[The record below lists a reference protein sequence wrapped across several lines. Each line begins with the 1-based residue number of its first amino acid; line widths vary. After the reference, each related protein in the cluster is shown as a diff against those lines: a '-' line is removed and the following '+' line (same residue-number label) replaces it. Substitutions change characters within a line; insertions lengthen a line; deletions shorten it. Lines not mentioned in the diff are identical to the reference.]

1 MQSAAMSGSQKK
13 VSQADLR
20 KLMSGSINKSGGASS
35 ATSSKRYKV
44 SGRELAL
51 IEEQKRIKLAEKER
65 KAAKASA
72 AAAALAATLP
82 PTDAKPVKSILKN
95 KASSAAPLQPQLS
108 STIKTPSSR
117 ILAAA
122 PSTHPSAPPSATPA
136 SSLTTASP
144 AAKSID
150 LNQADEGQPEA
161 EDGKTPLPE
170 GFFDDPVMDAK
181 ARGVQYV
188 DKEEE
193 EWEAFQKEIEAEA
206 NVAQNILVEDRNEAT
221 VDRQIEEIDDQIQAW
236 QRVNRLEKLKDEVES
251 KLKPAKAQDKTEK
264 ALSDEESD
272 DDLDDM
278 QDFVDWRNKC

>member
-1 MQSAAMSGSQKK
+1 MSGTQKK

-20 KLMSGSINKSGGASS
+20 KLMSGSISKASAGGSS
-35 ATSSKRYKV
+35 AGSKRYKV

-51 IEEQKRIKLAEKER
+51 IEEQKRIKAAEKER

-95 KASSAAPLQPQLS
+95 KAAAAAPVPPQLS
-108 STIKTPSSR
+108 STFKAPPPRVDAVAIPS
-117 ILAAA
+117 
-122 PSTHPSAPPSATPA
+122 PPPSATPA
-136 SSLTTASP
+136 SSLTAAPTKSTKTA
-144 AAKSID
+144 D
-150 LNQADEGQPEA
+150 LDGVQPEA
-161 EDGKTPLPE
+161 GDGKASLPE

-193 EWEAFQKEIEAEA
+193 EWEAFQKEIETEA

-251 KLKPAKAQDKTEK
+251 KLKPAKAQDKAEK
-264 ALSDEESD
+264 AESDEESD
-272 DDLDDM
+272 DDLDDV